1 MNKIICPKC
10 GEVDF
15 YGVIEVIKHRLV
27 FDADGE
33 PNYDTEWNGIYNGRV
48 PRCLKCNS
56 KVKIIE
62 SEEQD
67 GKSN

>member
-15 YGVIEVIKHRLV
+15 YGVIEVIRRMLV

-33 PNYDTEWNGIYNGRV
+33 PNYDTGDDSVYSGRV
-48 PRCLKCNS
+48 PRCLRCNS

-62 SEEQD
+62 SEE
-67 GKSN
+67 